1 MGNRRTLIAAAAIVL
16 AAVSGIGVYLYVS
29 SADKRAKQEV
39 ELVQAYVAA
48 ADIPKGMTG
57 DAAMSAGLIEAAEVL
72 RGSVPPSAV
81 TDSGDLSGKIAAAKI
96 QAGQYITEASF
107 VSASEGGGG
116 SLAATIGSSSRVA
129 ITISVDPQHG
139 VAHAIAPGDRV
150 DIYNVAGEGGAVL
163 LLEDV
168 KVLAVGLTTAAN
180 SNVQATPDGQAAPPE
195 NAGLITF
202 EVTRDQ
208 AQQIADASSHG
219 TLYLTL
225 RALASV
231 SGDRSVPASVPR

>member
-29 SADKRAKQEV
+29 SADKRAQDQV
-39 ELVQAYVAA
+39 ELVQAFVAV
-48 ADIPKGMTG
+48 ADIPKGMSG
-57 DAAMSAGLIEAAEVL
+57 DAAISEGLIEPAEVL

-81 TDSGDLSGKIAAAKI
+81 TDSSTLSGKIAASTI
-96 QAGQYITEASF
+96 QTRQYITESSF

-116 SLAATIGSSSRVA
+116 SLAATNGASSRVA
-129 ITISVDPQHG
+129 ITISVDPEHG

-150 DIYNVAGEGGAVL
+150 DFYQAAAGAPL

-180 SNVQATPDGQAAPPE
+180 TTVEATPEGQAAPPT

-202 EVTRDQ
+202 EVTRAE
-208 AQQIADASSHG
+208 AQIIADANSG
-219 TLYLTL
+219 DQALYLSL

-231 SGDRSVPASVPR
+231 AGDRSVSTSDPG